1 MSVDLADY
9 RAGLVAAAPGLAE
22 RLDAQFHEAARILS
36 PTGLKDWLD
45 GARGLAELGKGPALL
60 LAYVEAMPAVA
71 RECGED
77 VVRDC
82 VGAAMMLASMTSGE
96 VLALAFSTMPTAAA
110 RLSDP
115 ELLRGYLQLLHR
127 LAARAPRGLRP
138 MFGVIDELLGKL
150 TLSGLQRWIDFGA
163 EAYRR
168 DLPKQAG
175 YFGLRTEDSRAVLE
189 AERRGTLF
197 VDSQR
202 RLNLYLRA
210 FWGRDFRLRPAAAD
224 FEAFRPFIAA
234 HELHLP
240 DAVDDA
246 GGVAGIDLY
255 RAMAAHMAAHLVH
268 TPQAF
273 EGENLSPAERFFIG
287 MIEDARVEAL
297 AARTFPGMRN
307 LWKSLCAPRRADDH
321 EAAPLI
327 GTLAA
332 CLLDADANAGD
343 AVLDALAAEFH
354 AGDLS
359 PAVSLDLG
367 LRLFAI
373 LARRRAVPSLRILE
387 SLALPWRDDN
397 SFLWAPEEFDFAT
410 AAGSGAPGQMRK
422 HVGLMEFINEVDVET
437 AGDDAQEIWTLSS
450 ELYPYEDEGVSFNEK
465 EGREPVSDPFA
476 YPEFDYQTRLVRP
489 SWATL
494 YERRQGRGDPE
505 DLRNILLRNK
515 GVSGRIK
522 SIIDRLRPQGLTRQ
536 RKLEDGDELDINAA
550 VEASVMARIG
560 QQPDLRITMRNV
572 VNRRDLAVVILLDLS
587 ESTNDR
593 VRGSDRTV
601 LELTREASALIATA
615 IEGIGDPFAIH
626 GFASDGRHD
635 VRYFRFK
642 DFDRR
647 FDDEARARL
656 AGMKGGLS
664 TRMGT
669 ALRHAGRHLA
679 RRGETHKLLIV
690 LTDGEPADIDERDP
704 QYLRMDARKAVE
716 ELRRTGVHSYCLTLD
731 PQADRYVER
740 IFGVGRYTVV
750 DQVKRLPEKLPAL
763 FANLTR

>member
-9 RAGLVAAAPGLAE
+9 SERLIAAAPDLADTLE
-22 RLDAQFHEAARILS
+22 ARFHDAARILS
-36 PTGLKDWLD
+36 PAGLKDWLD
-45 GARGLAELGKGPALL
+45 GALGLAELGKGPALI

-82 VGAAMMLASMTSGE
+82 VGAAMMLSSMTSGE
-96 VLALAFSTMPTAAA
+96 VLALAFSSLPTAAS

-115 ELLRGYLQLLHR
+115 QLLRGYLQLLHR

-138 MFGVIDELLGKL
+138 MFGVLDELLGKL

-168 DLPKQAG
+168 DLPKQAS
-175 YFGLRTEDSRAVLE
+175 YFGLLTDDSRAVLE

-224 FEAFRPFIAA
+224 FEAFRPFIEA

-240 DAVDDA
+240 DAVDNA
-246 GGVAGIDLY
+246 HGVSGIDLY
-255 RAMAAHMAAHLVH
+255 RAIAAHMAAHLVH
-268 TPQAF
+268 TRAALD
-273 EGENLSPAERFFIG
+273 GENLSPAERFFIG
-287 MIEDARVEAL
+287 MIEDARVEAR
-297 AARTFPGMRN
+297 AARAFPGMRK
-307 LWKSLCAPRRADDH
+307 LWKSLCAPRSGGDH

-327 GTLAA
+327 EKLALA
-332 CLLDADANAGD
+332 LLDESVAVGD
-343 AVLDALAAEFH
+343 NELDALAAEFH
-354 AGDLS
+354 AGDL
-359 PAVSLDLG
+359 AQTVSLDLG

-397 SFLWAPEEFDFAT
+397 RFLWAAEEFDFDT
-410 AAGSGAPGQMRK
+410 AAGAGAPRQVRK

-437 AGDDAQEIWTLSS
+437 AGDDAQEIWTLTS
-450 ELYPYEDEGVSFNEK
+450 ELYPYEDEGVSFNAR
-465 EGREPVSDPFA
+465 EGREPVSDPYS
-476 YPEFDYQTRLVRP
+476 YPEFDYVTQLVRP

-494 YERRQGRGDPE
+494 YERRQGRGDPD
-505 DLRNILLRNK
+505 DLRDILLRNK

-522 SIIDRLRPQGLTRQ
+522 AIIDRLRPQGLTRQ
-536 RKLEDGDELDINAA
+536 RKLEDGDELDLNAA
-550 VEASVMARIG
+550 VEAAVMARIG

-572 VNRRDLAVVILLDLS
+572 INRRDLAVVILLDLS
-587 ESTNDR
+587 ESTNDL

-601 LELTREASALIATA
+601 LDLTREASALIAVA
-615 IEGIGDPFAIH
+615 IDGIGDPFAIH

-647 FDDEARARL
+647 LDDDARSRL

-669 ALRHAGRHLA
+669 AIRHAGRHLSA
-679 RRGETHKLLIV
+679 RAEKHKLLIV

-716 ELRRTGVHSYCLTLD
+716 ELRRTGVQSYCLTLD

-750 DQVKRLPEKLPAL
+750 DQVRRLPEKLPAL
-763 FANLTR
+763 FADLTR